1 MNNQYADESVDITSE
16 LEELVDQPEAPE
28 SDRSRR
34 SFIWL
39 QAIAFLFGLALLIFV
54 INRVGLQPL
63 FDALLRIGFGFF
75 ILLGI
80 SGLRHVFRTIAMSAA
95 VPKEH
100 RRFTFMQA
108 FAARVYQG
116 TL

>member
-16 LEELVDQPEAPE
+16 LEELVDQPEQVE
-28 SDRSRR
+28 TEKSRR
-34 SFIWL
+34 SFIFL

-75 ILLGI
+75 ILLGT
-80 SGLRHVFRTIAMSAA
+80 SGSKSSI
-95 VPKEH
+95 
-100 RRFTFMQA
+100 RRVT
-108 FAARVYQG
+108 
-116 TL
+116 